1 MSTTPPIIQTTHL
14 THRYGEV
21 LAVNDLTLSVRRN
34 GYTSDIWRCWGWHGG
49 VLMKKNW
56 VCRRPNRMHK
66 HIMTLLIAV
75 LIGGGLGPSYAQEEA
90 EAVTVRLTIDGV
102 QALDLQEDGGFWS
115 DNLDEMVIIYT
126 LQEIDA
132 DGQPVEDN
140 QVGVVWTGWFSLGQR
155 VGLAQYEALNLTIAP
170 TSSVR
175 LAVQMLETEGDP
187 TDYLTS
193 VQDGCDI
200 LGGPPTV
207 GEIASN
213 LLALDADTLTC
224 LLGNA
229 LGLGDTR
236 LSSDAVPVTYGVGDL
251 RVWQQ
256 VTVDFRWRYRPLG
269 VGFNAAHYT
278 LHYTL
283 RLHDPN
289 RPAAFSN
296 DPIVGAS
303 HG

>member
-1 MSTTPPIIQTTHL
+1 
-14 THRYGEV
+14 
-21 LAVNDLTLSVRRN
+21 
-34 GYTSDIWRCWGWHGG
+34 
-49 VLMKKNW
+49 MKKLCVMLW
-56 VCRRPNRMHK
+56 VG
-66 HIMTLLIAV
+66 AV
-75 LIGGGLGPSYAQEEA
+75 LGAGIGPLHAQMD
-90 EAVTVRLTIDGV
+90 EAVTVRLIINEMV
-102 QALDLQEDGGFWS
+102 AHDLQEDGGFWS
-115 DNLDEMVIIYT
+115 DDLDEMVLLYT

-132 DGQPVEDN
+132 QGQPVEDN
-140 QVGVVWTGWFSLGQR
+140 QVGVVWTGWFRLGQR
-155 VGLAQYEALNLTIAP
+155 VGLAQFEVLNLTIAP

-187 TDYLTS
+187 NDYLLS

-224 LLGNA
+224 LVGNA

-236 LSSDAVPVTYGVGDL
+236 LSSDAVPITYSVDDL

-256 VTVDFRWRYRPLG
+256 QTVDFRWRYRPLG

-278 LHYTL
+278 LGYTL
-283 RLHDPN
+283 SIYDPP
-289 RPAAFSN
+289 RR
-296 DPIVGAS
+296 GA
-303 HG
+303 